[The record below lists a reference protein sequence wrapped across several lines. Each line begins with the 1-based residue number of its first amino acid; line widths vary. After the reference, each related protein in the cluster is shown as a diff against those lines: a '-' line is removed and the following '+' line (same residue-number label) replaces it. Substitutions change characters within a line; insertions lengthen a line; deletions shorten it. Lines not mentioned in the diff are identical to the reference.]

1 MIGLVTKF
9 IDWVKDMFSLIV
21 GFPARVS
28 SLIASFSSFF
38 SFLPHNL
45 GTILFGF
52 IVLCITF
59 VVVYAIVKL
68 VASLL

>member
-21 GFPARVS
+21 GFPAKVG
-28 SLIASFSSFF
+28 SLISAFSAFF
-38 SFLPHNL
+38 NFIPNGY
-45 GTILFGF
+45 GTIIFGF
-52 IVLCITF
+52 IALCITF
-59 VVVYAIVKL
+59 VIVYAIVKL